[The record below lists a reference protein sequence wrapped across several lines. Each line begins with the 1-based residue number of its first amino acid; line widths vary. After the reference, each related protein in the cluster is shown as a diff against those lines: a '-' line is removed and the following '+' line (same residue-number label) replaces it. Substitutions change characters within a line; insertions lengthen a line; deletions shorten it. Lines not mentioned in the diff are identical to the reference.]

1 MATVDAEFADGMGKS
16 RATIWLV
23 GLTMLVFVGW
33 AKVALLDEIVRAEG
47 EAVPASKPQIIQN
60 LEGGIM
66 AELLVGEGDVVEQ
79 GDVIAR
85 LQGTNFAASV
95 ADLEDQLLAATVRQ
109 LRLEAEIAGA
119 ATFDVPEAVLARSP
133 AIVASERALLAAG
146 QSDYA
151 AKLAGAERVKAET
164 ARELALMEDMLA
176 REIVALIEVTKAR
189 KADADA
195 EIRLN
200 EILTGAELDRAQT
213 YSKTLQ
219 EVAQLTQGLRQA
231 QDQLERTVITSPMRG
246 VVNNLSITTIGGVV
260 RPGEEI
266 AQITPLGEEL
276 FVEARV
282 RPQDI
287 ANVVPGQKATVK
299 FTAYDYTIYGSMT
312 GQVQFISADTFKDER
327 RPEIDPHY
335 KVIVRVDAENLD
347 QRQSQIEMR
356 PGLQAS
362 VELHTGEKSVLDY
375 LTKPLYRSQM
385 ALQEP

>member
-1 MATVDAEFADGMGKS
+1 MATVDAEFAREMRSS
-16 RATIWLV
+16 RATVWLV
-23 GLTMLVFVGW
+23 GLTVLVFIGW
-33 AKVALLDEIVRAEG
+33 TKVALLDEIVRAEG

-60 LEGGIM
+60 LEGGIL
-66 AELLVGEGDVVEQ
+66 AELRVNEGDVVAE

-85 LQGTNFAASV
+85 LQGTNFATNV
-95 ADLEDQLLAATVRQ
+95 VDLEDQLLAATVRQ
-109 LRLEAEIAGA
+109 LRLEAEMTGA
-119 ATFDVPEAVLARSP
+119 ATFDVPAAVLARSP
-133 AIVASERALLAAG
+133 ALVASERALLAAR

-151 AKLAGAERVKAET
+151 AKLAGAVRVKDET

-200 EILTGAELDRAQT
+200 DIRTGAELDRAQN
-213 YSKTLQ
+213 YSDTLQ
-219 EVAQLTQGLRQA
+219 EVAQLTQGVRQA
-231 QDQLERTVITSPMRG
+231 QDQLSRTVITSPMRG

-260 RPGEEI
+260 RPGAEI
-266 AQITPLGEEL
+266 AQITPLSEEL

-299 FTAYDYTIYGSMT
+299 FTAYDYTIYGSMNGT
-312 GQVQFISADTFKDER
+312 VQFISADTFKDDQR
-327 RPEIDPHY
+327 ADVDPHY
-335 KVIVRVDAENLD
+335 KVTVRVNADNLD
-347 QRQSQIEMR
+347 RRQAQIEMR

-375 LTKPLYRSQM
+375 LTKPLYRSQQ